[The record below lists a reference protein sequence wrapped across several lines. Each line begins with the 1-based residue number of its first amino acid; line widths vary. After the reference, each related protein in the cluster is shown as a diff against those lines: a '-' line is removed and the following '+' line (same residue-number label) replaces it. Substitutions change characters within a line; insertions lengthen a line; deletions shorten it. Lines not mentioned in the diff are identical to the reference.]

1 MLKQLYQY
9 IEKDEYNYEML
20 KTLSIMYN
28 YMPSDVYNALTKK
41 YVNYHNKY
49 MHIYLKQNE
58 QYITT
63 FVR

>member
-1 MLKQLYQY
+1 
-9 IEKDEYNYEML
+9 ML

>member
-20 KTLSIMYN
+20 KTLNIIYN

-41 YVNYHNKY
+41 YVNYHEKY

>member
-28 YMPSDVYNALTKK
+28 YMPSNVYDALTKK
-41 YVNYHNKY
+41 YENYHKKY

-58 QYITT
+58 QYTT
-63 FVR
+63 VR